1 MTAEEYNELR
11 DEWEHH
17 HMIGCECDPDIYDG
31 ANDAECEYCEG
42 EYWLDWEEWL
52 QSYGPDG
59 M

>member
-11 DEWEHH
+11 EEWEYH
-17 HMIGCECDPDIYDG
+17 HMVGCECDPDIYDG
-31 ANDAECEYCEG
+31 GDAECEYCEG